1 MHTGDYSDFKKG
13 LLNQASSLRSR
24 IRSGA
29 HTSTTSGMA
38 HSLIQGNV
46 VILPA
51 DWASDFLLYCQNNP
65 VACPLISVSEPGDP
79 TLPDLGRDL
88 DIRMDIPEYQVFRSG
103 ERAETHTDIQSLWQ
117 DDFVT
122 FVLGCSFSFEDAL
135 IRAGLSVRNV
145 DTGQN
150 VSMYRSNIAT
160 RPAGRFRG
168 NTVVSMRPFTAAD
181 AIRAI
186 QVTTRLPKAHGAPV
200 HIGNPALIGIEDLG
214 RPDFGDPVT
223 INDDELPVFWACG
236 VTPQLALENARP
248 PIAITHVPG
257 KMLLTERLNEELA
270 VL

>member
-1 MHTGDYSDFKKG
+1 MHTGEYSDFKNG
-13 LLNQASSLRSR
+13 LLDQASSLRSR

-29 HTSTTSGMA
+29 HTGTTSGMA
-38 HSLIQGNV
+38 HSLVQGNV

-51 DWASDFLLYCQNNP
+51 DWAADFLLYCQSNP
-65 VACPLISVSEPGDP
+65 VACPLIGVSQPGDP
-79 TLPDLGRDL
+79 SLPDLGRDL
-88 DIRMDIPEYQVFRSG
+88 DIRTDIPEYQIFRNG
-103 ERAETHTDIQSLWQ
+103 ERAETVSDIRDLWQ
-117 DDFVT
+117 GDFVT

-135 IRAGLSVRNV
+135 IRAGLSIRNV
-145 DTGQN
+145 EQGRN

-168 NTVVSMRPFTAAD
+168 NMVVSMRPFIGAD

-200 HIGNPALIGIEDLG
+200 HIGDPSLIGIGDLNA
-214 RPDFGDPVT
+214 PDFGDPVT
-223 INDDELPVFWACG
+223 IGSDELPLFWACG
-236 VTPQLALENARP
+236 VTPQIALENARP

>member
-1 MHTGDYSDFKKG
+1 MHTGEYSDFKNG
-13 LLNQASSLRSR
+13 LLDQAASLRAR
-24 IRSGA
+24 IRSGE
-29 HTSTTSGMA
+29 HTGTTSGMA
-38 HSLIQGNV
+38 HSLVQGNV

-51 DWASDFLLYCQNNP
+51 DWAADFLMYCQNNP
-65 VACPLISVSEPGDP
+65 VALPLIGVSEPGDP
-79 TLPDLGRDL
+79 ALPELGHDL
-88 DIRMDIPEYQVFRSG
+88 DIRTDIPEYQVFRSG
-103 ERAETHTDIQSLWQ
+103 ERAETLSDIRNLWQ
-117 DDFVT
+117 GDFVT

-145 DTGQN
+145 EQGSN

-168 NTVVSMRPFTAAD
+168 NMVVSMRPFKGAD

-200 HIGNPALIGIEDLG
+200 HIGDQSLIGIGDLSS
-214 RPDFGDPVT
+214 PDFGDPVT
-223 INDDELPVFWACG
+223 IHSDELPLFWACG
-236 VTPQLALENARP
+236 VTPQIALENARP